1 MERVQMQKAQQDIAD
16 RAKDEEIEQVREQK
30 LKEEEMREDARK
42 NFMANTLKHNKQVVE
57 LKLREAKEQRI
68 TDHASDRAGFENHF
82 NLRFGTSLV

>member
-1 MERVQMQKAQQDIAD
+1 
-16 RAKDEEIEQVREQK
+16 
-30 LKEEEMREDARK
+30 MREDARK